1 MTFQRKVWAF
11 QRRFVQLNHPPPVSG
26 GEQTRSDYRKG
37 GTNKMVVLGM
47 VERDTG
53 RAREQPAKGEHKC
66 IQERIC
72 RAQLLVLEFQFLVLA
87 LEFIQALQPTS
98 DAPKL
103 LLDRRARTQDWRDP
117 LKKSTLQLLPRC
129 LR

>member
-1 MTFQRKVWAF
+1 
-11 QRRFVQLNHPPPVSG
+11 
-26 GEQTRSDYRKG
+26 
-37 GTNKMVVLGM
+37 MVVLGM

-72 RAQLLVLEFQFLVLA
+72 RAQLFVLEFQFLILV

-98 DAPKL
+98 DAPEL
-103 LLDRRARTQDWRDP
+103 LLDRRARTQDWRDQ
-117 LKKSTLQLLPRC
+117 LKQSTLQLLPRC

>member
-1 MTFQRKVWAF
+1 
-11 QRRFVQLNHPPPVSG
+11 
-26 GEQTRSDYRKG
+26 
-37 GTNKMVVLGM
+37 M

-72 RAQLLVLEFQFLVLA
+72 RAQLFVLEFQFLVLA

-98 DAPKL
+98 DAPEL
-103 LLDRRARTQDWRDP
+103 RWTDAP
-117 LKKSTLQLLPRC
+117 VLKTGEIN
-129 LR
+129 

>member
-11 QRRFVQLNHPPPVSG
+11 ERRFVLNHPPPVSG

-72 RAQLLVLEFQFLVLA
+72 RAQLFVLEIQFLVLVKRFSPP
-87 LEFIQALQPTS
+87 LTPPSSCWT
-98 DAPKL
+98 DAPVRK
-103 LLDRRARTQDWRDP
+103 TGEIN
-117 LKKSTLQLLPRC
+117 
-129 LR
+129 

>member
-53 RAREQPAKGEHKC
+53 RAREQPAKGGA
-66 IQERIC
+66 QVYS
-72 RAQLLVLEFQFLVLA
+72 RANLSRAAVRSRVS
-87 LEFIQALQPTS
+87 IS
-98 DAPKL
+98 GS
-103 LLDRRARTQDWRDP
+103 RARVHP
-117 LKKSTLQLLPRC
+117 SASAHL
-129 LR
+129 